1 MCSVHR
7 SPAYWACI
15 GVVLFL
21 GDAKP
26 GLDHKRPAAME
37 LNPESFPLSGRMTK
51 AEVSNGA

>member
-1 MCSVHR
+1 MCWVHR

-15 GVVLFL
+15 GVVLLFD
-21 GDAKP
+21 DAEP

-37 LNPESFPLSGRMTK
+37 LNSESFLLGSRMTK